1 MVAENLQLR
10 RIVLTQAERIEQLEK
25 LIEEVRRGGKRQA
38 SPFSKGDP
46 KAAPKKSGRK
56 SGEDHGTHSR
66 RRSPERPA
74 DRVIPVGLPESC
86 PHCGDREVV
95 KVKTMAQWVE
105 DLPDI
110 ATILTRF
117 DIAVGCCAG
126 CGRRVQGRDAEQS
139 SDAVGAAASQVGPR
153 ALALAAWLHK
163 SCGMPLAKVCALY
176 NQFHLN
182 VTPGGLS
189 QAMDRMATKSYA
201 TYEALKA
208 ELAAQ
213 AVVSPDETG
222 WRVGGRSA
230 WLWAFA
236 ATTLTV
242 YAICEGRGFDE
253 ATTVLPGDFAGT
265 LCRDGWAPYRKFT
278 DAAHQTCCAHLLR
291 RAREMRESNPPEHR
305 HIPEMLSAIL
315 HDALAVRAL
324 RDAGALEADNLETAI
339 AALEG
344 RVEAL
349 LETEAGCDDN
359 RRLLKH
365 LRNERTALFTFLRKP
380 GVEATNW
387 RAENAIRPAVVNRKV
402 CGGNRGWYSAETQQI
417 LMTLFSTAYQQGVD
431 AVAIMID
438 LLRSPQ
444 RTIAP
449 LAMPMT
455 GKTDP

>member
-1 MVAENLQLR
+1 LVAENLQLR
-10 RIVLTQAERIEQLEK
+10 RIVLVQAERIEQLEK

-38 SPFSKGDP
+38 APFSKGNP
-46 KAAPKKSGRK
+46 KTTPKKSGRK
-56 SGEDHGTHSR
+56 SGGDHGTHSR
-66 RRSPERPA
+66 RALPSRDA
-74 DRVIPVGLPESC
+74 DRVIPVPLPGAC
-86 PHCGDREVV
+86 PHCGDGELV

-126 CGRRVQGRDAEQS
+126 RGRRVQGRDAEQS

-163 SCGMPLAKVCALY
+163 SCGMPLGKICALY
-176 NQFHLN
+176 AQLHLT

-189 QAMDRMATKSYA
+189 QAMDRMATKSFA
-201 TYEALKA
+201 TYEALKT

-213 AVVSPDETG
+213 AVISPDETG

-253 ATTVLPGDFAGT
+253 ATSVLPADFAGT

-278 DAAHQTCCAHLLR
+278 AAAHQTCCAHLLR

-305 HIPEMLSAIL
+305 DIPITLSAIL

-324 RDAGALEADNLETAI
+324 RDTGACEGDSLEQAI

-344 RVEAL
+344 RVDAL
-349 LETEAGCDDN
+349 LETDAGCDDN

-365 LRNERTALFTFLRKP
+365 LRNERSALFTFLRKP

-387 RAENAIRPAVVNRKV
+387 RAETAIRPAVVNRKV
-402 CGGNRGWYSAETQQI
+402 CGGNRGWYSAETQHI
-417 LMTLFSTAYQQGVD
+417 LMTLFRTAYQQGVD
-431 AVAIMID
+431 AVGIMID
-438 LLRSPQ
+438 LFRSPEP
-444 RTIAP
+444 TIAP
-449 LAMPMT
+449 LAMPLT
-455 GKTDP
+455 GKPGP

>member
-1 MVAENLQLR
+1 MAENLKLR
-10 RIVLTQAERIEQLEK
+10 RLVDTQAERIDQLEK

-38 SPFSKGDP
+38 APFSKGDP
-46 KAAPKKSGRK
+46 KAAPKKSGRR
-56 SGEDHGTHSR
+56 SGPDHGTHAR
-66 RRSPERPA
+66 RRPPERDP
-74 DRVIPVGLPESC
+74 DQVIPVGLPDTC
-86 PHCGDREVV
+86 PHCGDHNLV
-95 KVKTMAQWVE
+95 KLKTMAQWVE

-110 ATILTRF
+110 ATIVTRF
-117 DIAVGCCAG
+117 DVSVGCCAG
-126 CGRRVQGRDAEQS
+126 CGRRVQGRDPEQS
-139 SDAVGAAASQVGPR
+139 SDALGAAGAQVGPR

-163 SCGMPLAKVCALY
+163 SCGMPLAKICALY
-176 NQFHLN
+176 AQFHMT

-189 QAMDRMATKSYA
+189 QAMDRMATKSFA

-242 YAICEGRGFDE
+242 YAICEGRGFDD
-253 ATTVLPGDFAGT
+253 ATTVLPADFAGT

-291 RAREMRESNPPEHR
+291 RAREMREQNPAEHR
-305 HIPEMLSAIL
+305 DIPETLSAIL
-315 HDALAVRAL
+315 HDALAARAL
-324 RDAGALEADNLETAI
+324 RDAGALSGDALDQAI
-339 AALEG
+339 AALDG
-344 RVEAL
+344 RIGDLVARDP
-349 LETEAGCDDN
+349 GCDAN

-365 LRNERTALFTFLRKP
+365 LANERTALLTFLCKP

-417 LMTLFSTAYQQGVD
+417 LMTLFRTAYQQGAD
-431 AVAIMID
+431 AVSIIID
-438 LLRSPQ
+438 LLRTPR

-449 LAMPMT
+449 LAMPLT
-455 GKTDP
+455 GQPSP